1 MAGFPQPSEQNI
13 LDFLSIVPDVSREEV
28 IARLKHHNCNAEAA
42 VGEYFDNGSSTK
54 YRLDNDRW
62 DDTAFNSDRN
72 GTSNNQSNIPSFNIH
87 GPDEMGPFNQ
97 FEGAMGPPTRPP
109 SRTSNNKSPMSRVI
123 DMTDASLAADPST
136 SQTYGGGQ
144 SDLDKAMAL
153 SLQEAGLPPQQSG
166 VTSTNEVHFGPATR
180 TQYDQDNWAM
190 VPIGASVQ
198 EIILDPE
205 PAQRKRDLDAP
216 AFLRPSAENHRL
228 GALFT
233 IYHEIPLVRE
243 IFIHRKNVLPDYG
256 FAREW
261 WAGAAIDL
269 VYHLPNYEEE
279 LDSTVH
285 REIQRLMAFLDK
297 TERSYGS
304 ADVLAN
310 IPEVRKSMSSD
321 SDLEAAAMVAWR
333 SVYETAGQDVIDKL
347 FSRGFAPK
355 QEMSEEQTKLFTLLE
370 LGLPYPDELL
380 ETLYDI
386 ADDALWPALTPLDLD
401 ASPYLSHIAEV
412 IAFQISADGDDS
424 KKAVDI
430 PAIWYPDRYLET
442 GREAALEMRIR
453 KNEIHEKLQRL
464 EEQERRLTTYEMR
477 GGKEIKV
484 KDMLDACLQHD
495 QAQLEKDRNA
505 NEDSDQILSRSSSK
519 TATLSSELR
528 KLVANIDKKLIAL
541 NDEKEKARQTI
552 KDLSKLFTEQSA
564 EADARKL
571 RKYYL
576 RGVST
581 TKNTTYICR
590 RAEPDLIDMDLDKEG
605 ASSKRDQWW
614 RINFES
620 SAENPVTV
628 EKTTEDKVLVAA
640 KTESKNITL
649 VYASEAA
656 MDYPWKPL
664 PDDLEAFVNRDN
676 GLFKAEFAEDETQ
689 TQLQSPGK
697 RKFDER
703 SDQGSPGSPTDRWNG
718 NTDHENNATM
728 IEREMGSN
736 KSWADAKAASQS
748 LAGRLADD
756 DSKENKQE
764 ILVGLDPFQINGQS
778 SGQEMQERSNMPMIA
793 GLPSGKPTKQATIDS
808 MDLDE
813 VLEDDKIQ
821 EPSPAVKHV
830 GFRG

>member
-62 DDTAFNSDRN
+62 DDTVFNSDRN
-72 GTSNNQSNIPSFNIH
+72 GASNNQSSIPSFNIH

-97 FEGAMGPPTRPP
+97 FDGAMGPPTRPP

-166 VTSTNEVHFGPATR
+166 VTNTNEVHFGPATR
-180 TQYDQDNWAM
+180 SQYDQDNWAM

-205 PAQRKRDLDAP
+205 PAQRKRDFDAP
-216 AFLRPSAENHRL
+216 AFLRPSAESHRL

-269 VYHLPNYEEE
+269 AYHLPDYEDES
-279 LDSTVH
+279 DSTVH

-310 IPEVRKSMSSD
+310 IREVRKSMSND
-321 SDLEAAAMVAWR
+321 SDLEAAVMVAWR

-370 LGLPYPDELL
+370 LGLPYPEELP

-386 ADDALWPALTPLDLD
+386 ADEALWPALTPLDLD
-401 ASPYLSHIAEV
+401 TSPYLSHIAEV
-412 IAFQISADGDDS
+412 IAFQISTDGDDS

-442 GREAALEMRIR
+442 GREAALEMRIH
-453 KNEIHEKLQRL
+453 KNEIHEKLRRL
-464 EEQERRLTTYEMR
+464 EEQERRLTTHEVR
-477 GGKEIKV
+477 GGKEVKV
-484 KDMLDACLQHD
+484 KDMLEACLQHN
-495 QAQLEKDRNA
+495 QAQLEKDRNVS
-505 NEDSDQILSRSSSK
+505 EDSDQILSRSSSK
-519 TATLSSELR
+519 TVTLSLELR

-541 NDEKEKARQTI
+541 NDEKEKAHQTI
-552 KDLSKLFTEQSA
+552 KELSKLFTEQSA
-564 EADARKL
+564 EVGARKL
-571 RKYYL
+571 RKYCL

-581 TKNTTYICR
+581 TKNTTYVCR
-590 RAEPDLIDMDLDKEG
+590 RAEPDLIDMDLDKEVT
-605 ASSKRDQWW
+605 SSKRDQWW

-620 SAENPVTV
+620 SGENPVTV
-628 EKTTEDKVLVAA
+628 EKTTEDMVLQAA

-664 PDDLEAFVNRDN
+664 PDELEAFVTRDN
-676 GLFKAEFAEDETQ
+676 GLFKAEFAEDEAQ
-689 TQLQSPGK
+689 MQLQSPGK

-703 SDQGSPGSPTDRWNG
+703 SDRGSPDSPTNRWNG
-718 NTDHENNATM
+718 STDHENNATM
-728 IEREMGSN
+728 MEREMGSN
-736 KSWADAKAASQS
+736 NSWTDTKVASQS
-748 LAGRLADD
+748 LSGRLANDD
-756 DSKENKQE
+756 PKESKQE
-764 ILVGLDPFQINGQS
+764 ILVGLDPFQMNGQS
-778 SGQEMQERSNMPMIA
+778 SGQEMQERPSMPMMA
-793 GLPSGKPTKQATIDS
+793 SLPLGKTTKPMTIDS

-813 VLEDDKIQ
+813 VLEDDKLQ

-830 GFRG
+830 GFRE